1 MEVAASPARVARSP
15 IRSGDAP
22 PVPSS
27 FRARG
32 YRRPSRGAAKPVMPP
47 TPGGVQQ
54 LGPPVQSTPS
64 PNMQPQS
71 RRKRGREGK
80 ALASTSFKPCNCKKS
95 KCLKLYCECYAAGVF
110 CRDCNCL
117 DCLTT
122 KLLAYQGDK
131 AKEGGLSAIVP
142 GPSASSM
149 FYIEDK
155 FYVDGPVDLSEQPRV
170 RRRAQ

>member
-1 MEVAASPARVARSP
+1 MTDLLPVQPRRADDELLLDHTAARTLMEVE
-15 IRSGDAP
+15 AP

-32 YRRPSRGAAKPVMPP
+32 YRRPSRGGSKQVMPP

-64 PNMQPQS
+64 PNGQPQS

-110 CRDCNCL
+110 CRD
-117 DCLTT
+117 
-122 KLLAYQGDK
+122 
-131 AKEGGLSAIVP
+131 
-142 GPSASSM
+142 
-149 FYIEDK
+149 
-155 FYVDGPVDLSEQPRV
+155 
-170 RRRAQ
+170 